1 MVQLNYILLTKKPV
15 LLNEF
20 YSFIFTKFWFPL
32 FSGNVVFSYWY
43 WTDFRDLDYEMDT
56 CFLHS
61 MLNVNFD
68 LKKDFIEIWISF
80 DLIKYS

>member
-1 MVQLNYILLTKKPV
+1 MIQLNNIVLTKKPV
-15 LLNEF
+15 LLIEF
-20 YSFIFTKFWFPL
+20 YSCIFTKFWFPL
-32 FSGNVVFSYWY
+32 FSGTVLFSYWY